1 MGDIVVKNVSFTYD
15 RDETVLH
22 DISLTIPE
30 RSFTIIVGPN
40 GAGKTTFLHLVAG
53 LLEPT
58 KGTITIDGLS
68 VRDAQRQGLL
78 HLVPQIYNR
87 NAAQFPATCSEIV
100 GLGLG
105 LNKELPK
112 SERQQRIMSA
122 LAQVGMSEFED
133 CRIGE
138 LSGGQQQR
146 VMIAQALARQPRFS
160 LLDEPTSGIDFK
172 ASEEVF
178 RLLGTLHELGITVLM
193 VTHDITEAAKTAQ
206 QALCINRHVCYYGD
220 CDGFMQTHMGTALS
234 WHMEG

>member
-100 GLGLG
+100 GLGL
-105 LNKELPK
+105 LKRYPWE
-112 SERQQRIMSA
+112 
-122 LAQVGMSEFED
+122 
-133 CRIGE
+133 
-138 LSGGQQQR
+138 
-146 VMIAQALARQPRFS
+146 
-160 LLDEPTSGIDFK
+160 
-172 ASEEVF
+172 
-178 RLLGTLHELGITVLM
+178 
-193 VTHDITEAAKTAQ
+193 
-206 QALCINRHVCYYGD
+206 
-220 CDGFMQTHMGTALS
+220 
-234 WHMEG
+234 

>member
-1 MGDIVVKNVSFTYD
+1 MIDIGVTGLVKSFD
-15 RDETVLH
+15 LEKKILDG
-22 DISLTIPE
+22 LTLQIDTGE
-30 RSFTIIVGPN
+30 RVGILGRN

-146 VMIAQALARQPRFS
+146 VMIAQALARQPRFL